1 MSATGKRSPS
11 QSKELISSTTTTT
24 GSLTTTNISS
34 VASVSGSTGI
44 QAGKTPLGQSIRES
58 VYSIISNKS
67 SGTNGHNGNTS
78 TNGRSPASP
87 SRVSRLQEK
96 EEMQNLNERLVIYI
110 DTVRRLESEN
120 NRLQH
125 TIQTYNESSVRDV
138 ADIKKLFETE
148 LEDAKRLIDELAREK
163 ARIEIEVNKYKA
175 ESEEA
180 SAKFNKRDR
189 EFRQLEDTFRNV
201 ESEALENRKR

>member
-1 MSATGKRSPS
+1 VTSAAP
-11 QSKELISSTTTTT
+11 
-24 GSLTTTNISS
+24 
-34 VASVSGSTGI
+34 
-44 QAGKTPLGQSIRES
+44 AGKTPLGQSIRES
-58 VYSIISNKS
+58 VYSIISANKS
-67 SGTNGHNGNTS
+67 ATNGHNGNSS
-78 TNGRSPASP
+78 TNGRSPVSP

-125 TIQTYNESSVRDV
+125 TIQTYTENSVRDV

-180 SAKFNKRDR
+180 LAKLVKRDR
-189 EFRQLEDTFRNV
+189 EFRSLEDKFKNV
-201 ESEALENRKR
+201 ESEALEFRKR